1 MGTFKQKYH
10 NEVVPA
16 LQKELGL
23 NNVMRVPRLVKVV
36 LNIGMGEAIS
46 NAKAIES
53 AEKDI
58 TAIAGQHPVI
68 TRAKRSIA
76 NFKLREGMPI
86 GVMVTLRGD
95 RMYDFLDRLI
105 NIVLPR
111 VREFSGVSRTAFDG
125 RGNYTLGIKE
135 QTVFPEIGY
144 EDVDKIRGMEV
155 CVVTTA
161 EDDDEARKLLE
172 LLGMPFARDGD

>member
-1 MGTFKQKYH
+1 MSGLKEKYRS
-10 NEVVPA
+10 EVVPA
-16 LQKELGL
+16 LKADLGYE
-23 NNVMRVPRLVKVV
+23 NVMRVPRLKKVV
-36 LNIGMGEAIS
+36 LNIGLGEAIS
-46 NAKAIES
+46 NSKAIES

-58 TAIAGQHPVI
+58 ATIAGQHPVI

-86 GVMVTLRGD
+86 GIMVTLRGD
-95 RMYDFLDRLI
+95 RMYDFLEKLI

-111 VREFSGVSRTAFDG
+111 VREFSGVPRTAFDG

-144 EDVDKIRGMEV
+144 EEVEKVRGLEV
-155 CVVTTA
+155 CIVTSA
-161 EDDDEARKLLE
+161 RNDDEARKLLE
-172 LLGMPFARDGD
+172 LLGMPFAHDGD

>member
-1 MGTFKQKYH
+1 MATLKEKYR

-16 LQKELGL
+16 LQSELGYG
-23 NNVMRVPRLVKVV
+23 NVMRVPRLVKVV
-36 LNIGMGEAIS
+36 LNIGLGEAIS
-46 NAKAIES
+46 NSKALES

-76 NFKLREGMPI
+76 NFKLREGMPVGI
-86 GVMVTLRGD
+86 MVTLRGN

-111 VREFSGVSRTAFDG
+111 VREFSGVPRTAFDG

-135 QTVFPEIGY
+135 QTVFPEISY
-144 EDVDKIRGMEV
+144 EDVDKVRGLEV

-161 EDDDEARKLLE
+161 KNDDEARKLLE
-172 LLGMPFARDGD
+172 LLGMPFAHDGD